1 MVKTFFIDRFYRNS
15 LLQFVDLISLANI
28 SILVFDEACHGYY
41 IHGRSV
47 HGSSDV
53 NMDELNHNLKK
64 EEVNFIILLILQ
76 DDLVPKRGLLDTN
89 QQGFEI
95 YTTLPFRNTFDIIY
109 SVVASLVCK
118 YL

>member
-1 MVKTFFIDRFYRNS
+1 MIIDRFYRNR

-53 NMDELNHNLKK
+53 NMDELNLNLKK
-64 EEVNFIILLILQ
+64 EEVN
-76 DDLVPKRGLLDTN
+76 PKRLNKRKILS
-89 QQGFEI
+89 Q
-95 YTTLPFRNTFDIIY
+95 
-109 SVVASLVCK
+109 SVDF
-118 YL
+118 